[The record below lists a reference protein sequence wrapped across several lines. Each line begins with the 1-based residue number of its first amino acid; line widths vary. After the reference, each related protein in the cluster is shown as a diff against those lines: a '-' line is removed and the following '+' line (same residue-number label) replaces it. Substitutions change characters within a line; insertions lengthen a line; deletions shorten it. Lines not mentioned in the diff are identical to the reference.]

1 MDFSSFLTSLG
12 TSFVI
17 FVVLMLIFTW
27 LSRKPGNHVVYYPN
41 RIIRGMEPYEG
52 IRLTRNPFTWIKEAF
67 SSTEADVIRH
77 SGVDAA
83 VYFVYLSTALGILVL
98 SGVILLPVLLPVA
111 YTEKTISANETA
123 IEGSFNELDKLSM
136 AHIAQRSHRLW
147 AFVAATY
154 WVSFVTYYLL
164 WRAYRHVSGMR
175 AEALMSS
182 EVKNEQFAVLVRDIP
197 PLQNSQ
203 TRNEQV
209 DSYFKAIYPDTYYKS
224 MVITDN
230 KVPNKI
236 FAELEGYRKKLAR
249 SEAIY
254 AGSKG
259 TTSPEGS
266 RPTTKTGFM
275 GLVGNKVDAIEY
287 YNEKIRELVPKL
299 QSEQKIAMKDKQQSA
314 AVIFFNNRVSAAS
327 AAQCLHDTMVDK
339 WTAMEAPEARQ
350 LLWDYLSKNFYER
363 LIRQYLVYFIV
374 FLTIFFYMIP
384 IGLISA
390 LTTLDNLKK
399 LLPFLKPV
407 LDQATVRTIL
417 GAYLP
422 QLALIIFL
430 ALLPSFLLFL
440 SKAEGIPSLSH
451 AERAAS
457 GKYFYFSVLN
467 VFIGVTVG
475 HTLFDSLKTIQDDP
489 NSIFDVLAASL
500 PGSATFFLTFVALK
514 FFVGYGLEL
523 SRIIPLI
530 IYHLKKK
537 YLCKTED
544 EVKEAWAPGDL
555 KYGTRFPYDML
566 ILTIVLCYS
575 VIAPII
581 LIFGVLYF
589 GLGWLILR
597 NQVILLILPPANAS
611 RFGHI
616 YLHVYLT
623 PNPAFA
629 SGFHQQV
636 LKVYVPAYETYGRMW
651 PHMYTRIAASLLL
664 YQATMIGYFSA
675 KEFIYSPVL
684 IPLPILTLL
693 FIYLCTMKYYRFF
706 QVTALDVACRELK
719 DIPNLEG
726 VLRSYLARSLSAEK
740 GTDDVQFV
748 NDLVH
753 VSRPGSVV

>member
-597 NQVILLILPPANAS
+597 NQV
-611 RFGHI
+611 
-616 YLHVYLT
+616 
-623 PNPAFA
+623 
-629 SGFHQQV
+629 